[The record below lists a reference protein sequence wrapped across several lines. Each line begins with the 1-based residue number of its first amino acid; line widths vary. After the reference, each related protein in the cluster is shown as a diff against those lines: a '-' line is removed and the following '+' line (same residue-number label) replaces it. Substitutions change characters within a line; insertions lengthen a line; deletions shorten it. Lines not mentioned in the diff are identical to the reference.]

1 VQQVASQAA
10 GLPVKAVNVVTTFM
24 GGSFG
29 RRMDSDF
36 VVEAVQMA
44 KHVQRPVQSF
54 WSRDDDMRYGAFR
67 PANRARIRGA
77 VNADGRIAAWSMKM
91 AGPPMALDGVSL
103 LYDVP
108 NFTEEHVRVNFPAN
122 IAAWRS
128 VGASNNGFLIE
139 SFVDEL
145 AHAAKADPVTFRLQH
160 LSKEPRLR
168 GVLQRAASRSG
179 WELPLSAGR
188 GRGVACYRSFGS
200 YVAIVAEVTV
210 RDTGA
215 IKIDRVVVAA
225 DCGIL
230 VNPDAVAAQMEG
242 SVIFALGAALL
253 SEITFKNGLAEQANF
268 LDYPILRYA
277 EAPVIEVHLVE
288 SRDPP
293 GGAGEPGVPP
303 VAPAIANAVFAATG
317 RRIRSLPI
325 RLAQ

>member
-1 VQQVASQAA
+1 MSSC
-10 GLPVKAVNVVTTFM
+10 PTTPKKLLL
-24 GGSFG
+24 
-29 RRMDSDF
+29 RRDT
-36 VVEAVQMA
+36 
-44 KHVQRPVQSF
+44 
-54 WSRDDDMRYGAFR
+54 Y
-67 PANRARIRGA
+67 ANW
-77 VNADGRIAAWSMKM
+77 N
-91 AGPPMALDGVSL
+91 
-103 LYDVP
+103 
-108 NFTEEHVRVNFPAN
+108 
-122 IAAWRS
+122 S
-128 VGASNNGFLIE
+128 V
-139 SFVDEL
+139 
-145 AHAAKADPVTFRLQH
+145 DPILGEGEIGYET
-160 LSKEPRLR
+160 
-168 GVLQRAASRSG
+168 
-179 WELPLSAGR
+179 
-188 GRGVACYRSFGS
+188 
-200 YVAIVAEVTV
+200 
-210 RDTGA
+210 DTGA